1 MVVFYMSITYISE
14 LTALGSTMTATYGL
28 NSIIPICMTAL
39 VTTVYTG
46 IFFFFCFFFFFF
58 FFFFFIYYYL
68 IYIIKTNEQ
77 YYYCNNKY

>member
-46 IFFFFCFFFFFF
+46 IFFFFSFFFFFFFFFLFFFFFF
-58 FFFFFIYYYL
+58 FFFFFYLLLFNIY
-68 IYIIKTNEQ
+68 N
-77 YYYCNNKY
+77 